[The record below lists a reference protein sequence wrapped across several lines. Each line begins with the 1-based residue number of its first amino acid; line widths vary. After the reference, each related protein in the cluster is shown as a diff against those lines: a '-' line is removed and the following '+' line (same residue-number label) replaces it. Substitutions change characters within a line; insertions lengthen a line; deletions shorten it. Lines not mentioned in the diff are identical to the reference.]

1 MKKIEI
7 IKILEKYPLFT
18 FNEFVRII
26 KKTQK
31 YARTYLYRLKKEH
44 YIFQVERGKYTVFD
58 DPMIMSSHIMVP
70 SYISFW
76 TAIRWHDL
84 TEQLPA
90 DIMIAVSR
98 SKKTIEFQGT
108 KLRFFKI
115 KHMYGYKKQRY
126 RDFDIF
132 IAEREKCI
140 IDSLLLQ
147 NTPFD
152 EIVKAIKTKNFD
164 VKKLL
169 EYAIKT
175 GNKSLI
181 KRLGYLMESFGIK
194 VKKLVRYQDNNYIL
208 LDLNGIKEGEKN
220 KKWKIIV
227 NRRLDDIY

>member
-1 MKKIEI
+1 MRKIEI
-7 IKILEKYPLFT
+7 IKTLEKYPLFT

-31 YARTYLYRLKKEH
+31 YARTYLYRLKKERH
-44 YIFQVERGKYTVFD
+44 IFQVERSKYTVFD
-58 DPMIMSSHIMVP
+58 DPMIISSHIMVP

-76 TAIRWHDL
+76 TAIRLHDL

-90 DIMIAVSR
+90 DIMIAVPR
-98 SKKTIEFQGT
+98 PKKTIEFQGI

-115 KHMYGYKKQRY
+115 RRMYGYKKQRY

-132 IAEREKCI
+132 VAEREKCI

-152 EIVKAIKTKNFD
+152 EVVKAIKTKNFD
-164 VKKLL
+164 AKKLI

-181 KRLGYLMESFGIK
+181 KRLGHLMESFGMK
-194 VKKLVRYQDNNYIL
+194 TEKFARHLDNNYIL
-208 LDLNGIKEGEKN
+208 LDWNGTKEGKKS

-227 NRRLDDIY
+227 NRRSDDIY